1 MLSYYLE
8 HKVKNTLQN
17 KVVAVASEFEIG
29 VRPCACKTNFNGKIK
44 MQE

>member
-29 VRPCACKTNFNGKIK
+29 VRLVLVKQILMAK
-44 MQE
+44 